1 MVGETERYRQRER
14 ALKETGNTRS
24 IKGSVVTEIVIM
36 AAMLVFIILPVFSTI
51 VEKYVLMEK
60 ARVIRDSVDMTNISA
75 YNALSATVLG
85 KAAVDVSH
93 TEALNIYTVMLG
105 RNLKLEGDMDPKPD
119 SIAEERVEVLSLV
132 VYSNG
137 FPAACP
143 EGAPITRPTV
153 HSCIR
158 VPVKPSLYR
167 GIILGMLGRESIDIV
182 VHVDS
187 EIPLDN

>member
-1 MVGETERYRQRER
+1 M
-14 ALKETGNTRS
+14 KEKVKAGYN
-24 IKGSVVTEIVIM
+24 KGSVVTEIVVM
-36 AAMLVFIILPVFSTI
+36 AAMLVFIILPVFSAI
-51 VEKYVLMEK
+51 AEKYVLMEK
-60 ARVIRDSVDMTNISA
+60 SRVIRDAADMTNISA

-85 KAAVDVSH
+85 KAAVDVSY
-93 TEALNIYTVMLG
+93 TEALDIYAEMLG
-105 RNLKLEGDMDPKPD
+105 RNLRLDEDMDPEPD
-119 SIAEERVEVLSLV
+119 SVAEGRVEVLSLI
-132 VYSNG
+132 VYSDG

-143 EGAPITRPTV
+143 EGVSITRPTV

-167 GIILGMLGRESIDIV
+167 GIILEMLGKDSIDIV